1 MNSEKSLGLGIGYG
15 QSGSTTNAGAPRQ
28 EFKISRAGS
37 PFDYMGS
44 KNFKKG
50 RRNEPIGETI
60 DEREES
66 KKLQKNFLNRANSIG
81 NKGFGK

>member
-1 MNSEKSLGLGIGYG
+1 MQLMNSEKSLGLGIGYG
-15 QSGSTTNAGAPRQ
+15 QSGSTTNAGAN
-28 EFKISRAGS
+28 KISRAGS
-37 PFDYMGS
+37 PFDYMGT

-50 RRNEPIGETI
+50 RRNEPVGETI
-60 DEREES
+60 DERDET